1 MSYPHEEVYKP
12 YMYLSHMYPTADG
25 DTLPLVRMDAARHCP
40 RAQYAGST
48 QSFRKNVEPQEIPK
62 HGSLI
67 NVSGIREGEKKDE
80 EGEIKGETRGRRGW
94 HTRTQK
100 QPRLKNVLHT
110 GPV

>member
-48 QSFRKNVEPQEIPK
+48 QSFGKNVEPQEILK
-62 HGSLI
+62 HGSLM
-67 NVSGIREGEKKDE
+67 NVSGIREGERKRMKRE
-80 EGEIKGETRGRRGW
+80 RLRGRRGGDEGGIPE
-94 HTRTQK
+94 RKSSQD
-100 QPRLKNVLHT
+100 
-110 GPV
+110 